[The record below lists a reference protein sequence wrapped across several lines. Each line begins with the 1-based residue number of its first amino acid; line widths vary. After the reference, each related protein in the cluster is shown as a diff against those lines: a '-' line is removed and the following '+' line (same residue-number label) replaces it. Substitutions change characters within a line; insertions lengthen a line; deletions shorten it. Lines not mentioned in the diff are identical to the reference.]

1 MKGMI
6 QVIDINAFLLMLIGV
21 LCSALLIVLIV
32 LSVKLI
38 HTINRV
44 NKMLDDIDIKLSKF
58 ERAFRLVDILT
69 DNMALISD
77 KVVDGISYFI
87 RKVFY
92 KKEKGKEAEN
102 HE

>member
-1 MKGMI
+1 M
-6 QVIDINAFLLMLIGV
+6 IDINAFLLMVIGV
-21 LCSALLIVLIV
+21 LCSALLIILIV

-58 ERAFRLVDILT
+58 EKAFRLVDILT

-102 HE
+102 NE